1 MKVKRSTGIKRIT
14 IACTFLL
21 PIFILFLAGLVLAVN
36 LEVIAGFL
44 THCHPNIHPRARGCI
59 QGWILDFG
67 RFSSVTKSEHITLV
81 TCDVMWSN
89 RVDVLSRDA

>member
-44 THCHPNIHPRARGCI
+44 TVVILISIPVPVVAYKVGY
-59 QGWILDFG
+59 WISDGFQ
-67 RFSSVTKSEHITLV
+67 
-81 TCDVMWSN
+81 
-89 RVDVLSRDA
+89 RDKE